1 MPGQDS
7 WIRVLD
13 TACLAVATWFAGALW
28 AAAPA
33 AASSGAEKP
42 AEQGAEEPAEVEIP
56 VRTDVLNLG
65 QFRVRGCRNTD
76 KEIIDIQFGLW
87 LVLSTGTTEADFHE
101 LESWK
106 NRLRDQAII
115 AVRSAAPEDF
125 AEPELRRLNR
135 MIMFRIKRLPIGSQI
150 IGAYLIDFTLEEG
163 ETAEDYFRPAIIPS
177 APAKKPSGG
186 GH

>member
-1 MPGQDS
+1 M
-7 WIRVLD
+7 IRPDYWLRMAAIVGL
-13 TACLAVATWFAGALW
+13 
-28 AAAPA
+28 AAAAWRPA
-33 AASSGAEKP
+33 TPAYASSSAEKPAEHGAEKP
-42 AEQGAEEPAEVEIP
+42 AEIEIP

-65 QFRVRGCRNTD
+65 QFRVRGCRSTD
-76 KEIIDIQFGLW
+76 KEIIDIRFGLW
-87 LVLSTGTTEADFHE
+87 LVLSTNTTKADFHE

-106 NRLRDQAII
+106 NRLRDQVII

-125 AEPELRRLNR
+125 AEPELRRLER
-135 MIMFRIKRLPIGSQI
+135 MMMFRIKRLPIGPHI
-150 IGAYLIDFTLEEG
+150 TGAYLMDFTLEEG